1 MIVQGIGC
9 STIGLYDLLLLLSPI
24 YLTEMSS
31 CRDNIGEGAFQCNMN
46 GCSSLCYKINT
57 DGCECDALRYTVSFS

>member
-1 MIVQGIGC
+1 MIFEEIGC
-9 STIGLYDLLLLLSPI
+9 STIGLYDLLLLLQLI
-24 YLTEMSS
+24 RQKCSS

-57 DGCECDALRYTVSFS
+57 DGCECDVLKYTVSFL